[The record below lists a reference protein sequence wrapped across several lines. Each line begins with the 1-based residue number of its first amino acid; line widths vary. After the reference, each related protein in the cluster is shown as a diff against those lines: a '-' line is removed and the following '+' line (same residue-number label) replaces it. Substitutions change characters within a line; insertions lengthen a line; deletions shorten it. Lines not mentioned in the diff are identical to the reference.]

1 LVCFIH
7 IQAKGPEG
15 LSTLDL
21 QSCIFT
27 DKPHLGGVRW
37 TYVAEDEDNIKL
49 DYTNASFCSME
60 QTTPTWAQAFFE
72 RYDVDPKECA
82 QARYDKNLEEV
93 TLQLKGE
100 SIKAK
105 NTQPEAHTTFR
116 GYNAEIFEGSIGA
129 PCEAQK

>member
-1 LVCFIH
+1 MTQQEDLPTEGIYIWRGGRMPDSEEREMVRFGLFYPH
-7 IQAKGPEG
+7 PSEKGPEG

-27 DKPHLGGVRW
+27 DKPHLGGIRW

-82 QARYDKNLEEV
+82 QARYDKNLEE
-93 TLQLKGE
+93 
-100 SIKAK
+100 
-105 NTQPEAHTTFR
+105 
-116 GYNAEIFEGSIGA
+116 
-129 PCEAQK
+129 